1 MARLR
6 SALALSAF
14 ALVVTYAARAEPG
27 AHPVTPDANSAKHAV
42 AGMELAQNFG
52 VPPGN
57 VGGDNPQGG
66 DNAQGGDNP
75 QSGDDATL
83 VVRVSQLEAQVRD
96 LNGKIEQLQFAN
108 RQLQEQ
114 LQKFQ
119 EDAEYRFQELS
130 HKGMKPLP
138 KRSDASDPSLTS
150 NANVASTDTHV
161 APQPNSSGRDDAFDP
176 TKNPNAPG
184 APHNLGSVGPGGAA
198 GSGAPGG
205 AGEPNG
211 QVASNDNGPI
221 NLLSSAQSNDSG
233 GASPQPNQ
241 MTTTTGGVPPQP
253 NNESSP
259 NGYATTPG
267 GTVLADAQSGD
278 ATKEELDIALGYMKQ
293 KDYDNAERS
302 LTAFIAKNPKGR
314 RTSDAIYYLGEA
326 YYLRGRNREAAEQYL
341 KISANYASSPRAP
354 EAMLRLGQALH
365 ALGDKEQA
373 CAAFDEVPKRYPNAA
388 ASIKA
393 SAARESKKAQC

>member
-1 MARLR
+1 M
-6 SALALSAF
+6 
-14 ALVVTYAARAEPG
+14 V
-27 AHPVTPDANSAKHAV
+27 
-42 AGMELAQNFG
+42 LAQNFG
-52 VPPGN
+52 MPPGN
-57 VGGDNPQGG
+57 VGNDSPQGGDNPQGG
-66 DNAQGGDNP
+66 
-75 QSGDDATL
+75 GDDASL
-83 VVRVSQLEAQVRD
+83 VVRVGQLEAQVRD

-119 EDAEYRFQELS
+119 ADVEYRFQELS
-130 HKGMKPLP
+130 HKGGMKPLP
-138 KRSDASDPSLTS
+138 KRSDASDPALNAS
-150 NANVASTDTHV
+150 ANVASTDTHL

-184 APHNLGSVGPGGAA
+184 APRSLGAVGPGGAA
-198 GSGAPGG
+198 GAGVPGG
-205 AGEPNG
+205 GDAGQPNG
-211 QVASNDNGPI
+211 QVASNDDGPI
-221 NLLSSAQSNDSG
+221 NLLSSAQSNDGG

-241 MTTTTGGVPPQP
+241 ATTSTTGGEPPRP
-253 NNESSP
+253 NNGSSQ

-267 GTVLADAQSGD
+267 GTVIADAESGD
-278 ATKEELDIALGYMKQ
+278 ATKEELDVALGYIKQ
-293 KDYDNAERS
+293 KDYDSAERS

-314 RTSDAIYYLGEA
+314 KTSDAIYYLGEA

-354 EAMLRLGQALH
+354 EAMLRLGEALH

-373 CAAFDEVPKRYPNAA
+373 CAAFGEVPKRYPNAA

-393 SAARESKKAQC
+393 NAVREAKKAQC